1 MPSDGRKG
9 RVRPP
14 ETRRDRGETD
24 AESMAW
30 KSPHDSGPWHGIR
43 NAHGQY
49 GSRSRTGVGR
59 RQIGVSMVKRARVG
73 VTARTMDE
81 PIKWVRIA
89 LLAAGL
95 SALLAAPVSASS
107 RIKDIASFEGI
118 RDNLLIGYGLVVG
131 LNGTGDTL
139 NNAIFTYG
147 VGLKRRYPQQ
157 PIFDR
162 PIGRLGRGLGF
173 RPWQPTS
180 STTLLRPCCN
190 EHMLPARV
198 ARSCMLVGA
207 ARLCDV
213 TDSADD
219 AAIEGHQAGG
229 IRGDA

>member
-139 NNAIFTYG
+139 NNAIFTIETYRATWTRP
-147 VGLKRRYPQQ
+147 GLP
-157 PIFDR
+157 PVAADI
-162 PIGRLGRGLGF
+162 
-173 RPWQPTS
+173 
-180 STTLLRPCCN
+180 
-190 EHMLPARV
+190 EHNVIAPVLQRAH
-198 ARSCMLVGA
+198 A
-207 ARLCDV
+207 ARPGRTELHAGRSSPPLRCHRLC
-213 TDSADD
+213 
-219 AAIEGHQAGG
+219 
-229 IRGDA
+229 R